1 VIRNTDLFSIARSG
15 VNASNQLLNTTGNN
29 IANVNTEGYIRERTS
44 FVAELTG
51 GVGQSTTERVVNIF
65 AQNQLRRDT
74 TLEGEHEAYWNKAAV
89 LDNVLASE
97 ANSISSSMSRFFS
110 SVQTASNDAPSIA
123 ARQLV
128 LGEANSMVGQISTI
142 GNFLQGKEKELNL
155 EVETTVNQANSLVKS
170 IAELNSAI
178 RVSQANNRY
187 DEPGALKNQR
197 DNAILELASLM
208 SVETRV
214 SSNDDGAVLV
224 NLSSGESLVL
234 QGGSFNLLQINNDA
248 DLNFKSL
255 QLSSDGKPNTLN
267 ILETDLG
274 GKVGGLFRYRD
285 EILETSRRELG
296 QIALALT
303 ESLNTQNRMG
313 MDFDQQLGGDFFS
326 RPEFI
331 GLNYP
336 GNSNPASTVSARI
349 TQGKAS
355 EITSADFRVT
365 FDAVTPGVPA
375 TVGVTV
381 AMLNA
386 DGSPVTDVSGI
397 PISQSYVGLTA
408 SPGTFNQVLGGLELE
423 FADGGT
429 YTAGDQFL
437 LQPTK
442 DIAEKIEVIITR
454 PEDLAF
460 ASPIR
465 AESSIANLGD
475 ATIVS
480 AKVSNTLV
488 DNTFTDPAASGFD
501 GSGGIHGPGFAPGGG
516 VGAPAGILFTS
527 ASDYQVLDSAG
538 TVITTVTGVT
548 DFTDL
553 LAQAEATG
561 AGPAWPP
568 TFSAMDDYP
577 GYDLSLQ
584 GVPKAGDSFSISYNT
599 DGLNDNRNAL
609 DLADLQNDNTM
620 QLNNSGS
627 GKNVGFHEAYAN
639 IVSDI
644 GQKSASADISLKS
657 AQALKSQ
664 SKDWFQSVSG
674 VSLDE
679 EAANLV
685 RFQQSYSAAARLL
698 GTAQD
703 LFNTILSA
711 VR

>member
-15 VNASNQLLNTTGNN
+15 VNASNQLLNTAGNN
-29 IANVNTEGYIRERTS
+29 IANVNTEGYVRERTN
-44 FVAELTG
+44 FVAELSG

-74 TLEGEHEAYWNKAAV
+74 TMEGEYEAYWNKAAV

-110 SVQTASNDAPSIA
+110 SLQTASDDATSIA
-123 ARQLV
+123 ARQGV
-128 LGEANSMVGQISTI
+128 LGQANSMVGQISTI
-142 GNFLQGKEKELNL
+142 GNFLDDKEQELNV
-155 EVETTVNQANSLVKS
+155 EVETTVNQANSLIKS
-170 IAELNSAI
+170 IAQLNSAI
-178 RVSQANNRY
+178 RISQANNQF
-187 DEPGALKNQR
+187 DEPGALKNER
-197 DNAILELASLM
+197 DHAILELASLM

-214 SSNDDGAVLV
+214 SANGDGSVLV
-224 NLSSGESLVL
+224 NMSSGESLVL
-234 QGGSFNLLQINNDA
+234 QDSSFNLLQINNDA
-248 DLNFKSL
+248 DLNFKSIEIN
-255 QLSSDGKPNTLN
+255 SNGKPTTLN
-267 ILETDLG
+267 ILETNVG
-274 GKVGGLFRYRD
+274 GKLGGLFRYRD

-303 ESLNTQNRMG
+303 DSLNSQNRLG
-313 MDFDQQLGGDFFS
+313 MDFDQQLGGDIFS
-326 RPEFI
+326 RPEFV

-336 GNSNPASTVSARI
+336 DNASPASAISARVS
-349 TQGKAS
+349 QGQAS
-355 EITSADFRVT
+355 QITSADYQVSL
-365 FDAVTPGVPA
+365 DGITPGIPN
-375 TVGVTV
+375 TVDITV
-381 AMLNA
+381 AALNA
-386 DGSPVTDVSGI
+386 DGTPATDVTGM
-397 PISQSYVGLTA
+397 PISQTYSGLIA
-408 SPGTFNQVLGGLELE
+408 APGTFNQVLGGLELE
-423 FADGGT
+423 FADGAS

-442 DIAEKIEVIITR
+442 DVAEKIAVVMTR
-454 PEDLAF
+454 PEDLAL

-465 AESSIANLGD
+465 VESSIANLGD

-480 AKVSNTLV
+480 TKVSNTLV
-488 DNTFTDPAASGFD
+488 DNSFANPAASGFD
-501 GSGGIHGPGFAPGGG
+501 GAGGIHGPGFAPGGG
-516 VGAPAGILFTS
+516 VGAPAGIVFTS

-538 TVITTVTGVT
+538 TVITTVSGVT
-548 DFTDL
+548 DLNDL
-553 LAQAEATG
+553 FAQAQASGSSPTW
-561 AGPAWPP
+561 PAA
-568 TFSAMDDYP
+568 FSALDDYP

-584 GVPKAGDSFSISYNT
+584 GVPKAGDSFSINYNT

-609 DLADLQNDNTM
+609 DLAGLQNDNTM

-627 GKNVGFHEAYAN
+627 GNPVSFHEAYAN

-644 GQKSASADISLKS
+644 GQKSASGDISLKS

-703 LFNTILSA
+703 LFDTILNA

>member
-1 VIRNTDLFSIARSG
+1 MIRNTDLFSIARSG

-29 IANVNTEGYIRERTS
+29 IANVNTEGYVRERTS

-51 GVGQSTTERVVNIF
+51 GVGQSTTERVVNVF

-74 TLEGEHEAYWNKAAV
+74 TMEGEYEAYWNKAAV

-110 SVQTASNDAPSIA
+110 SLQTAADDPTSMA
-123 ARQLV
+123 ARQAA
-128 LGEANSMVGQISTI
+128 LGQANSMVGQVSTI
-142 GNFLQGKEKELNL
+142 GSFLQDKEKELNV
-155 EVETTVNQANSLVKS
+155 EVESTVNQANSLIKS
-170 IAELNSAI
+170 IAQLNSAI
-178 RVSQANNRY
+178 RVSQANNRH
-187 DEPGALKNQR
+187 DEPGALKNER
-197 DNAILELASLM
+197 DNAILELSSLM

-214 SSNDDGAVLV
+214 SANDDGGVLV

-234 QGGSFNLLQINNDA
+234 QDSSFNLIQINNDE
-248 DLNFKSL
+248 DLNFKSI
-255 QLSSDGKPNTLN
+255 QVSSNGKPTSLN
-267 ILETDLG
+267 ILETGVG
-274 GKVGGLFRYRD
+274 GKMGGLFRYRD

-303 ESLNTQNRMG
+303 ESLNSQNRLG
-313 MDFDQQLGGDFFS
+313 MDFDQQLGGDIFS
-326 RPEFI
+326 RPEFV

-336 GNSNPASTVSARI
+336 GNTSPASTVSARVS
-349 TQGKAS
+349 QGQGS
-355 EITSADFRVT
+355 QITSADYQVS
-365 FDAVTPGVPA
+365 FDAVTAGAPN
-375 TVGVTV
+375 TVDITV
-381 AMLNA
+381 AVLNA
-386 DGSPVTDVSGI
+386 DGTAVTDVSGAAI
-397 PISQSYVGLTA
+397 TQSYTGLTA
-408 SPGTFNQVLGGLELE
+408 QAGTFNKILGGLELE
-423 FADGGT
+423 FSDGAS
-429 YTAGDQFL
+429 YSAGDQFL

-442 DIAEKIEVIITR
+442 DAAEKIAVIMTR

-460 ASPIR
+460 ASPMR
-465 AESSIANLGD
+465 VESNIANLGD
-475 ATIVS
+475 A
-480 AKVSNTLV
+480 KVTSTKVNNTLV
-488 DNTFTDPAASGFD
+488 DNTFSDPASSGFD
-501 GSGGIHGPGFAPGGG
+501 GAGGIHGPGIAPGGG
-516 VGAPAGILFTS
+516 VGAPAGIVFTS

-538 TVITTVTGVT
+538 TVITTVTGAT
-548 DFTDL
+548 DFSDL

-561 AGPAWPP
+561 TGPAWPAA
-568 TFSAMDDYP
+568 FSALNDYP

-584 GVPKAGDSFSISYNT
+584 GEPKAGDSFSIIYNT
-599 DGLNDNRNAL
+599 DGLNDNSNAL
-609 DLADLQNDNTM
+609 DLAGLQSDNTM
-620 QLNNSGS
+620 QLNNGSSGNPVS
-627 GKNVGFHEAYAN
+627 FHEAYAN

-644 GQKSASADISLKS
+644 GQKAASGDISLKS

>member
-15 VNASNQLLNTTGNN
+15 VNASNQLLNTAGNN
-29 IANVNTEGYIRERTS
+29 IANVNTEGYVRERTN
-44 FVAELTG
+44 FVAELSG

-74 TLEGEHEAYWNKAAV
+74 TMEGEYEAYWNKAAV

-110 SVQTASNDAPSIA
+110 SLQTASDDATSIA
-123 ARQLV
+123 ARQGV
-128 LGEANSMVGQISTI
+128 LGQANSMVGQISTI
-142 GNFLQGKEKELNL
+142 GNFLDDKEQELNV
-155 EVETTVNQANSLVKS
+155 EVETTVNQANSLIKS
-170 IAELNSAI
+170 IAQLNSAI
-178 RVSQANNRY
+178 RISQANNQF
-187 DEPGALKNQR
+187 DEPGALKNER
-197 DNAILELASLM
+197 DHAILELASLM

-214 SSNDDGAVLV
+214 SANGDGSVLV
-224 NLSSGESLVL
+224 NMSSGESLVL
-234 QGGSFNLLQINNDA
+234 QDSSFNLLQINNDA
-248 DLNFKSL
+248 DLNFKSIEIN
-255 QLSSDGKPNTLN
+255 SNGKPTTLN
-267 ILETDLG
+267 ILETNVG
-274 GKVGGLFRYRD
+274 GKLGGLFRYRD

-303 ESLNTQNRMG
+303 DSLNSQNRLG
-313 MDFDQQLGGDFFS
+313 MDFDQQLGGDIFS
-326 RPEFI
+326 RPEFV

-336 GNSNPASTVSARI
+336 DNASPASAISARVS
-349 TQGKAS
+349 QGQAS
-355 EITSADFRVT
+355 QITSADYQVSL
-365 FDAVTPGVPA
+365 DGITPGIPN
-375 TVGVTV
+375 TVDITV
-381 AMLNA
+381 AALNA
-386 DGSPVTDVSGI
+386 DGTPATDVTGM
-397 PISQSYVGLTA
+397 PISQTYSGLIA
-408 SPGTFNQVLGGLELE
+408 APGTFNQVLGGLELE
-423 FADGGT
+423 FADGAS

-442 DIAEKIEVIITR
+442 DVAEKIAVVMTR
-454 PEDLAF
+454 PEDLAL

-465 AESSIANLGD
+465 VESSIANLGD
-475 ATIVS
+475 ATLVS
-480 AKVSNTLV
+480 TKVSNTLV
-488 DNTFTDPAASGFD
+488 DNSFANPAASGFD
-501 GSGGIHGPGFAPGGG
+501 GAGGIHGPGFAPGGG
-516 VGAPAGILFTS
+516 VGAPAGIVFTS

-538 TVITTVTGVT
+538 TVITTVSGVT
-548 DFTDL
+548 DLNDL
-553 LAQAEATG
+553 FAQAQASG
-561 AGPAWPP
+561 SGPTWPAA
-568 TFSAMDDYP
+568 FSALDDYP

-584 GVPKAGDSFSISYNT
+584 GVPKAGDSFSINYNT

-609 DLADLQNDNTM
+609 DLAGLQNDNTM

-627 GKNVGFHEAYAN
+627 GNPVSFHEAYAN

-644 GQKSASADISLKS
+644 GQKSASGDISLKS

-703 LFNTILSA
+703 LFDTILNA